1 MSCSKKYGFYKIP
14 SFVDSNDT
22 ILLSLAKV
30 RYTKD
35 ENTYL
40 VLEKNTLYEELL
52 FNLSDAY
59 DVLEISELEYYGNL
73 DKEFKL
79 EVSNY
84 FGSSSSTF
92 ISIGTVHR
100 GLIGKSF
107 DVTFN
112 SGYHSVYF
120 EFLDYNEVKI
130 HYRKL
135 HLDVNYGDT
144 EISLDD
150 LEIILRAVR
159 FFNMGIRKEVSSDS
173 IRRAF
178 HNEG

>member
-1 MSCSKKYGFYKIP
+1 MSDSRLGFYKILGNI
-14 SFVDSNDT
+14 DGNDT
-22 ILLSLAKV
+22 ILMSLAKV
-30 RYTKD
+30 KYTKD

-40 VLEKNTLYEELL
+40 MLKKDTLYEELL
-52 FNLSDAY
+52 FDLSDSY
-59 DVLEISELEYYGNL
+59 DVLEISEIEYYGDL

-84 FGSSSSTF
+84 FGSASSTY
-92 ISIGTVHR
+92 ISIGSVHR
-100 GLIGKSF
+100 RLIGKSF

-112 SGYHSVYF
+112 SGYHSIYF
-120 EFLDYNEVKI
+120 EFLDYNNVKI

-144 EISLDD
+144 EIGLDD
-150 LEIILRAVR
+150 LEIILRAIR
-159 FFNMGIRKEVSSDS
+159 LFNMGIRKEVSSDS

>member
-1 MSCSKKYGFYKIP
+1 MAVSKKYGFYKIP
-14 SFVDSNDT
+14 DFVDNNDT
-22 ILLSLAKV
+22 LLMSLVKMK
-30 RYTKD
+30 YTRG

-40 VLEKNTLYEELL
+40 IVERDTLYEELL

-84 FGSSSSTF
+84 FGSPSSTF

-100 GLIGKSF
+100 KLIGKSY
-107 DVTFN
+107 VVSFN
-112 SGYHSVYF
+112 NGYHNIFF
-120 EFLDYNEVKI
+120 EFDYNNVKI

-135 HLDVNYGDT
+135 HLDVSHGDT
-144 EISLDD
+144 EIDLDD

-159 FFNMGIRKEVSSDS
+159 LFNMGIRNEVSKEC
-173 IRRAF
+173 IKKTF
-178 HNEG
+178 YNEG

>member
-1 MSCSKKYGFYKIP
+1 MSVYAKYGFYKIVD
-14 SFVDSNDT
+14 FVDNND
-22 ILLSLAKV
+22 ILLMSLVKAK
-30 RYTKD
+30 YTRV

-40 VLEKNTLYEELL
+40 IIERGTLQEDLL
-52 FNLSDAY
+52 FNLSDTH
-59 DVLEISELEYYGNL
+59 DVLEISELEYYSKL
-73 DKEFKL
+73 DKKFIL
-79 EVSNY
+79 DVSNY

-92 ISIGTVHR
+92 ISVGKVSR
-100 GLIGKSF
+100 WLFGKSF
-107 DVTFN
+107 VVTFN
-112 SGYHSVYF
+112 SGYHTIYF

>member
-1 MSCSKKYGFYKIP
+1 MSDSRLGFYKIP
-14 SFVDSNDT
+14 CFVDDNDT
-22 ILLSLAKV
+22 ILMSLVKV
-30 RYTKD
+30 KYTKD

-40 VLEKNTLYEELL
+40 VLKKDTLYEELL
-52 FNLSDAY
+52 LELSDSY
-59 DVLEISELEYYGNL
+59 DVLEISEIEYYGNL

-79 EVSNY
+79 KVSNY
-84 FGSSSSTF
+84 FGSASSIY
-92 ISIGTVHR
+92 ISIGSISR
-100 GLIGKSF
+100 KLIGKSY

-112 SGYHSVYF
+112 SGYHSIYF

-159 FFNMGIRKEVSSDS
+159 LFNMGIRKEVSSDS